1 MTDQSIEDASR
12 NSIIEDAK
20 AAGFYID
27 YSDHEGTSIWDSNP
41 SDVEQDGCGMVELN
55 KMLTKFAQLR
65 EARQSSQSEPV
76 AVFRNTDDRYF
87 VEFPSYDGLENIPDK
102 SPLVLAAPQQAIP
115 SGWTDIKDSPPDDGI
130 YVIAAII
137 IDGKVWN
144 WNKARYSSTAKCWM
158 SGNDFSKDFTHWMP
172 LSASPTAPIESDK

>member
-1 MTDQSIEDASR
+1 MNQSIEDASR

-76 AVFRNTDDRYF
+76 AKYWDMEKY
-87 VEFPSYDGLENIPDK
+87 SYSILFNAIAAAVNIQGSGIGISVK
-102 SPLVLAAPQQAIP
+102 AFEEEMIKQVGSIAAPQQAIP
-115 SGWTDIKDSPPDDGI
+115 SGWKLVPIEPTEEMLEQIPLRGTGSSAESI
-130 YVIAAII
+130 YDAI
-137 IDGKVWN
+137 
-144 WNKARYSSTAKCWM
+144 
-158 SGNDFSKDFTHWMP
+158 
-172 LSASPTAPIESDK
+172 LSASPTAPIERDK